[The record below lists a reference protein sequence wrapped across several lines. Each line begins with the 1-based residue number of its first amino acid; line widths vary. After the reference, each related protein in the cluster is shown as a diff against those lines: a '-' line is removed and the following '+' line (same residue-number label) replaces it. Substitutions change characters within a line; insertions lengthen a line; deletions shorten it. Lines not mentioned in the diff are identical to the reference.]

1 MTMRKIENLEKGLQ
15 DQLSDLNTKIKVMEA
30 DLLTLKEGFFKV
42 QGALEIIEVLKNDVL
57 LTDCNA
63 DVAGAS

>member
-42 QGALEIIEVLKNDVL
+42 QGALEIIEVLKKDVL

>member
-1 MTMRKIENLEKGLQ
+1 MRKIEQIEQGLQ
-15 DQLSDLNTKIKVMEA
+15 GQLSDLNTKIKVMEA
-30 DLLTLKEGFFKV
+30 DLVTLKEGFLKV
-42 QGALEIIEVLKNDVL
+42 QGALEIIDVLKKDVL

>member
-1 MTMRKIENLEKGLQ
+1 MPKVEQIEQRLQ
-15 DQLSDLNTKIKVMEA
+15 AQLSDLNTKIKVMEA
-30 DLLTLKEGFFKV
+30 DLTTLKEGFLKV
-42 QGALEIIEVLKNDVL
+42 QGALEIIDVLKKDVL

>member
-1 MTMRKIENLEKGLQ
+1 MSKVDQIEQGLRA
-15 DQLSDLNTKIKVMEA
+15 QLSDLNTKIKVMEA
-30 DLLTLKEGFFKV
+30 DLVTLKEGFLKV
-42 QGALEIIEVLKNDVL
+42 QGALEIIEVLKKDVL

>member
-1 MTMRKIENLEKGLQ
+1 MRKIEQIEHGLQ
-15 DQLSDLNTKIKVMEA
+15 GQLSDLNTKIKVMEA
-30 DLLTLKEGFFKV
+30 DLVTLKEGFLKV
-42 QGALEIIEVLKNDVL
+42 QGALEIIDVLKKDVL

>member
-1 MTMRKIENLEKGLQ
+1 MIMPKVEQIEQKLQ
-15 DQLSDLNTKIKVMEA
+15 TQLSDLNTKIKVMEA
-30 DLLTLKEGFFKV
+30 DLITLKEGFLKV
-42 QGALEIIEVLKNDVL
+42 QGALEIIDVLKKDVL